1 MENNFWRV
9 HGIWPTKVGTMG
21 PNYCEYV
28 EFDVKIANRLGKHY
42 LERIWTHIDAK
53 NKSENLWADE
63 WIKHGSCS
71 LEIEDLNNEYKYL
84 YQGMK
89 WWEQFQ
95 LYRILNDSGIVP
107 GKEYTLGNITDA
119 VRKGIGKTVDTRC
132 FYDSYTD
139 TVFLNEIMIC
149 FDKNMTLINCDL
161 MQKKKK
167 FDCGKEWDPVFYPS
181 VVPKLYY
188 ESGVEKM
195 QVSVFSVIIIYV
207 LHKFIL

>member
-1 MENNFWRV
+1 MAIKAEEMFVFNSNKYHQQQQKNFEMNSRDLGTAKVQTLNGGNRTIEWNVIVFTQQWALTYCHVWRLANETNKCNLETIMENNFWRV

-53 NKSENLWADE
+53 NKSENLWKDE

-71 LEIEDLNNEYKYL
+71 LEIEDLSNEYKYL

-107 GKEYTLGNITDA
+107 GKEYTLGNITM
-119 VRKGIGKTVDTRC
+119 
-132 FYDSYTD
+132 
-139 TVFLNEIMIC
+139 L
-149 FDKNMTLINCDL
+149 
-161 MQKKKK
+161 
-167 FDCGKEWDPVFYPS
+167 
-181 VVPKLYY
+181 
-188 ESGVEKM
+188 
-195 QVSVFSVIIIYV
+195 
-207 LHKFIL
+207 